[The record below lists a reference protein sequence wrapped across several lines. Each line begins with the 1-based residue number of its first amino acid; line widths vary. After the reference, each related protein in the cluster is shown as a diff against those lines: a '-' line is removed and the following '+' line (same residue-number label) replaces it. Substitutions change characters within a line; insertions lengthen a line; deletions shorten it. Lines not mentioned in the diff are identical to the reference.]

1 MNKFTIHFKNKAT
14 ELNKHI
20 IYGSGTNYV
29 EFKRLKSAENGKSV
43 GGDDMRITKDQ
54 LQRKHLFFWI
64 LV

>member
-1 MNKFTIHFKNKAT
+1 MNKFTIHFKIKAT

-20 IYGSGTNYV
+20 IYESDTNYI
-29 EFKRLKSAENGKSV
+29 EFTRLKSPEKGKSV